1 MSKFYGTVHG
11 DMSQTD
17 GTRRGSRSIK
27 VAAQSW
33 DGSLITSMH
42 YGHDDALMVDLS
54 TSDDSS
60 TYGHSIFYG
69 TLDELKARLRDTE
82 PDVTREMYEDRLMT
96 ASDVLNCSLALFE
109 SGAIDGAELYARMCK
124 LNKVFAGEEVY
135 A

>member
-11 DMSQTD
+11 DASQTD
-17 GTRRGSRSIK
+17 GTRRGLRSIK

-42 YGHDDALMVDLS
+42 YGHGDALMVDLS
-54 TSDDSS
+54 TSDGSS
-60 TYGHSIFYG
+60 TYGQSIFYG
-69 TLDELKARLRDTE
+69 TLDELKERLRETE
-82 PDVTREMYEDRLMT
+82 PDVTSEAYEDRFLA
-96 ASDVLNCSLALFE
+96 ASETLNCSLALFE

-124 LNKVFAGEEVY
+124 LNKALAGEEVC

>member
-11 DMSQTD
+11 DASQTD
-17 GTRRGSRSIK
+17 GTRRGVRSIK

-60 TYGHSIFYG
+60 TYGQSIFYG
-69 TLDELKARLRDTE
+69 TLDELKERLRDTE
-82 PDVTREMYEDRLMT
+82 PDVTREELEDRF
-96 ASDVLNCSLALFE
+96 ADVTDMLNCSLAQYE
-109 SGAIDGAELYARMCK
+109 AGAIDGAALFSRMLTVSK
-124 LNKVFAGEEVY
+124 RLAGEEVC